1 MGGVDFAGSEFWDS
15 CVNEGKWDAPGC
27 ERTPTAWVPSVVN
40 SVISPETRELDA
52 FGYISSRQIP
62 SSVLAE
68 VEGMMADQQMSGS
81 DAAVVF
87 MRDFQDVWTPWVDA
101 DAAEAILSSL

>member
-1 MGGVDFAGSEFWDS
+1 M
-15 CVNEGKWDAPGC
+15 NQGKWDAPGC